1 MTLNLRIVRAKDA
14 DLPVV
19 LGLIED
25 ARNWLPTKDTDQW
38 AKPYPDLDRKIARVQ
53 ESIERG
59 ETWIV
64 WEGATPVATVTIK
77 TERDSVLWSDRTCVC
92 NAAEPAVYV
101 HRLITA
107 RKYSGLGLGSEL
119 IGWAGLRGSRS
130 YGAKWVRVDV
140 WTTNLLLH
148 KYYMGIGFA
157 GCGEYDDR
165 RYPSG
170 ALFQK
175 PVAAIELETLHIP
188 QFAGFSADF
197 SLPGKRAGQ
206 AAGRLG
212 PTAPAG
218 SGRLARPG

>member
-1 MTLNLRIVRAKDA
+1 MTLNFRIVRAEVT

-19 LGLIED
+19 LYLIED
-25 ARNWLPTKDTDQW
+25 AREWLPTMGTDQW
-38 AKPYPDLDRKIARVQ
+38 ARPYPDQDRKIARVL
-53 ESIERG
+53 EGIERG

-64 WEGATPVATVTIK
+64 WDGMTPVATVTIK

-107 RKYSGLGLGSEL
+107 RKYSGLGLGAEL

-130 YGAKWVRVDV
+130 YGANWVRVDV
-140 WTTNLLLH
+140 WTTNQRLH
-148 KYYMGIGFA
+148 KYYLGIGFA
-157 GCGEYDDR
+157 SCGQYDDP

-175 PVAAIELETLHIP
+175 PVTAIGLEALHIP
-188 QFAGFSADF
+188 QFAGTSANFSV
-197 SLPGKRAGQ
+197 PGTRAAG
-206 AAGRLG
+206 AVGRLG
-212 PTAPAG
+212 TD
-218 SGRLARPG
+218 